1 VCESC
6 RFGAA
11 EESIQS
17 ALCEEHDMEHL
28 EEVPTPE
35 RLFSEMEL
43 NELLEQHKP
52 EFVPVVGREAE
63 GPLPPRSLCSPSKTI
78 FIGAV
83 S

>member
-1 VCESC
+1 
-6 RFGAA
+6 
-11 EESIQS
+11 
-17 ALCEEHDMEHL
+17 MEHL

-35 RLFSEMEL
+35 RLVSEMEL

-52 EFVPVVGREAE
+52 EFVPVVGHEAE
-63 GPLPPRSLCSPSKTI
+63 GPLPPGSLCSPSKTI